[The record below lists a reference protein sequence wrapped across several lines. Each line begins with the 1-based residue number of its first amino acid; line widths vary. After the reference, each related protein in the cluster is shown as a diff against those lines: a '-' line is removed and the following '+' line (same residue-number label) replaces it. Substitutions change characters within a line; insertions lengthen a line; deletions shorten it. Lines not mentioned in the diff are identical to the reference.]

1 MHETWFGP
9 KVLVIDLVMHSKDV
23 FWKVYGSNLMVKV
36 EGEYGEG
43 LWCLGFVDGGDEVRT
58 SVVIGGV
65 AMRSLFEMSSDDDGR
80 DDDGQDDDGQ
90 DDDGQDHDGHDH
102 GGKQGCELS
111 PRILLTHA
119 NAPEQSSAPKKAS
132 VMRRMG

>member
-58 SVVIGGV
+58 SVVIGASPVLTSFNGSPLWLVVV
-65 AMRSLFEMSSDDDGR
+65 AD
-80 DDDGQDDDGQ
+80 
-90 DDDGQDHDGHDH
+90 
-102 GGKQGCELS
+102 
-111 PRILLTHA
+111 
-119 NAPEQSSAPKKAS
+119 APEQSSAPKKAS